1 MVIQRVNV
9 GITMKKTNTK
19 LQLKT
24 NTIRVLQNDDL
35 TKVVGGSPTVNCT
48 NLPTCGSGP
57 AESRGCSHGH
67 HC

>member
-1 MVIQRVNV
+1 
-9 GITMKKTNTK
+9 MKKTNTK

-35 TKVVGGSPTVNCT
+35 TKVVGGAPTVDCT
-48 NLPTCGSGP
+48 NQPTCGSGSRDC
-57 AESRGCSHGH
+57 SRGHCGSHGH